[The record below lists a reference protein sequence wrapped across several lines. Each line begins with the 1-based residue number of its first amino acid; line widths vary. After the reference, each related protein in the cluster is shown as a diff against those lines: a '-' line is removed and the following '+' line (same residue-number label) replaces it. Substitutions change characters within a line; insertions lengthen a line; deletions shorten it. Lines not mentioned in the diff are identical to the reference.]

1 MRTTLKIVLPLIVSV
16 AVVSLLFA
24 AYQVRTERR
33 NLRNDLSRRAEI
45 LGESLQETVEP
56 LLEHGPSKNLQRIVG
71 RFGQRE
77 HLKGVAIYDP
87 AGVAIAITPGLA
99 PEFQKPPAAALKA
112 AQWDAG
118 YGEFLKAD
126 SAVARGEDSSV
137 PLHLFALPLHHDGE
151 PAGTLVVF
159 HDTTYIDTQVARTLR
174 DALLNAVIQTLLIS
188 LLAFVLVRWT
198 FTAPLALTAKWLR
211 TLRTGQTHAPP
222 MAPQGEIFDQL
233 HQEVTHLAHDLN
245 AARASAEEEAR
256 LRDSNA
262 SMWTAERLRVSLR
275 NKLQD
280 KPLFVVAN
288 REPYL
293 NVYNEKNGSVEII
306 VPASGV
312 VTAIEPVLVA
322 CDGTWIA
329 HGSGSADREFSD
341 AHDHQRVPP
350 DHPSYTLR
358 RVWLSNE
365 EEKGYYQGFANE
377 GLWPLC
383 HIAHTRPVFRPEDW
397 VHYQRVNRRFADAVL
412 QEMEGT
418 ESPILLAQDYHF
430 ALLPRMV
437 KEARPDARVAIFW
450 HIPWPNPEVFGI
462 CPWQRDL
469 VDGLL
474 GADLIGFHIQSH
486 CNNFLETVD
495 RAVEALTEWDRF
507 AVNRQGHV
515 TRVRPYPISVAFP
528 ENGHADANETR
539 NSGEERAALCSE
551 LGIDGSLLGVG
562 VDRVDYTKGIIERF
576 RGIEHFLDLYPA
588 YQHRFT
594 FVQIGAPSRT
604 DIERYKH
611 FLDEVS
617 AEADRVNVRFQAG
630 RWKPIVLL
638 KKHHSH
644 EEIAR
649 YYRAASVCLVTSLH
663 DGMNL
668 VAKEFVAAR
677 EDQRGVLVLSTF
689 AGAAHELPD
698 ALLVNPYD
706 VQQVAEA
713 IHRALEM
720 PEEEQAQRMVRMRTN
735 VREHNVY
742 RWAAHLLSDLTEIRI
757 DIPER
762 VESPQLAAQSGSS
775 LFDVSESSHEERAPV
790 EQEKAVE

>member
-16 AVVSLLFA
+16 AVVSMLFA

-45 LGESLQETVEP
+45 LAESLQETVEP
-56 LLEHGPSKNLQRIVG
+56 LLDHGPNKNLQRIVA

-77 HLKGVAIYDP
+77 HLKGVAIYDIS
-87 AGVAIAITPGLA
+87 GTAIAITTGLPA
-99 PEFQKPPAAALKA
+99 NVQTRPAAATRA
-112 AQWDAG
+112 AQRDEA
-118 YGEFLKAD
+118 YGEFLTMD
-126 SAVARGEDSSV
+126 SAASGGEASPAPMHV
-137 PLHLFALPLHHDGE
+137 FALPLHRNGQS
-151 PAGTLVVF
+151 AGTLVLF
-159 HDTTYIDTQVARTLR
+159 HDASYIETQVQRTLR
-174 DALLNAVIQTLLIS
+174 DALLTATIQTLLVS
-188 LLAFVLVRWT
+188 LLAFVLVRWM
-198 FTAPLALTAKWLR
+198 FTAPLARTAKWLR
-211 TLRTGQTHAPP
+211 TLRTGQPHAPP
-222 MAPQGEIFDQL
+222 MKPQGEIFDQL
-233 HQEVTHLAHDLN
+233 HQEVTHLAKDLN
-245 AARASAEEEAR
+245 TARATAEEEAR
-256 LRDSNA
+256 LRNSNV

-275 NKLQD
+275 NKLQE
-280 KPLFVVAN
+280 KPLFIVSN

-329 HGSGSADREFSD
+329 HGSGSADREVSD

-350 DHPSYTLR
+350 ERPSYTLR

-418 ESPILLAQDYHF
+418 ESPIVLAQDYHF

-462 CPWQRDL
+462 CPWQREL

-495 RAVEALTEWDRF
+495 RALEAITEWDRF

-528 ENGHADANETR
+528 ETMPTEEEEARSAGA
-539 NSGEERAALCSE
+539 ERAAICEE
-551 LGIDGSLLGVG
+551 LGIEASLLGVG
-562 VDRVDYTKGIIERF
+562 VDRVDYTKGILERFRAIERF
-576 RGIEHFLDLYPA
+576 LEQYPA
-588 YQHRFT
+588 FQRRFSL
-594 FVQIGAPSRT
+594 VQIGAPSRT
-604 DIERYKH
+604 DIERYKN

-617 AEADRVNVRFQAG
+617 AEAERINSKFHSG

-638 KKHHSH
+638 KRHHSH
-644 EEIAR
+644 EEISR
-649 YYRAASVCLVTSLH
+649 YYRAASVCMVTSLH

-668 VAKEFVAAR
+668 VAKEFVASR
-677 EDQRGVLVLSTF
+677 DDDLGVLILSTF
-689 AGAAHELPD
+689 AGAARELTD

-706 VQQVAEA
+706 ILQLAEA
-713 IHRALEM
+713 IHQALEM
-720 PEEEQAQRMVRMRTN
+720 PEVEQAKRMQWMRRA
-735 VREHNVY
+735 VREHNIY
-742 RWAAHLLSDLTEIRI
+742 RWAAHLLSELTEIRI
-757 DIPER
+757 EGAER
-762 VESPQLAAQSGSS
+762 TEAPQTQ
-775 LFDVSESSHEERAPV
+775 
-790 EQEKAVE
+790 